1 MKMRFHDIPY
11 SKTFTIPQKTKEL
24 FYQQRCVF
32 LQKIKK
38 RSETKTIAL
47 GLFSVQFTVILLFL
61 TFKLFICKS
70 GKIFD
75 YFYFFCDIRQAVK
88 AI

>member
-1 MKMRFHDIPY
+1 MKIWFHDIPY

-24 FYQQRCVF
+24 FCRQCDFF

-47 GLFSVQFTVILLFL
+47 GPFSVQFTVILFFL
-61 TFKLFICKS
+61 TFEFFVGES
-70 GKIFD
+70 GKLLD
-75 YFYFFCDIRQAVK
+75 YFYFFCDIRQTVK

>member
-1 MKMRFHDIPY
+1 MKIWFHDIPY
-11 SKTFTIPQKTKEL
+11 SKTFTIPQKTKKL
-24 FYQQRCVF
+24 FYQQCDFF

-47 GLFSVQFTVILLFL
+47 GPFAIQFIASLFFL
-61 TFKLFICKS
+61 TFEFFVGER

-75 YFYFFCDIRQAVK
+75 YFYFFCDIRQTVK

>member
-1 MKMRFHDIPY
+1 MKIWFHDIPY
-11 SKTFTIPQKTKEL
+11 SKTFTIPQKTKKL

-47 GLFSVQFTVILLFL
+47 GPFSVQFTVILFFL
-61 TFKLFICKS
+61 TFEFFVGES
-70 GKIFD
+70 GKLLD
-75 YFYFFCDIRQAVK
+75 YFNFFRDIRQPVK
-88 AI
+88 SI

>member
-1 MKMRFHDIPY
+1 MKIWFHDIPY

-32 LQKIKK
+32 PAKNQKKV
-38 RSETKTIAL
+38 RAELIAL
-47 GLFSVQFTVILLFL
+47 GPFSVQFTVILFFL
-61 TFKLFICKS
+61 TFEFFVGER

-75 YFYFFCDIRQAVK
+75 YFYFFCDIRQTVK